1 MADDLPAFSFRP
13 IGFFRG
19 AAARKYDAPRQGA
32 FAEGG
37 GGAVE
42 LLPGRNF
49 ETALRDLDGFGRVW
63 IVFVLDRKSTRLIS
77 SHIATSRMPSS
88 A

>member
-1 MADDLPAFSFRP
+1 MDTDDLPAFSFRP

-32 FAEGG
+32 FAESGD
-37 GGAVE
+37 GAVE

-49 ETALRDLDGFGRVW
+49 ETGRARLAAPQVEKRLDKTPW
-63 IVFVLDRKSTRLIS
+63 MN
-77 SHIATSRMPSS
+77 HN
-88 A
+88 